1 MAGSASAEAAA
12 STDAPCTRA
21 KTKRVSQCLGREPRS
36 EDGRPAPRTMVSC
49 SATRARSLI
58 WQHVR
63 CSARRSNFS
72 RGCSAARIYLPAN
85 GCLPLCRTSST
96 LYGSQHTER
105 VGSPHVGSPHI
116 NPRVLRVRGVV
127 RGSESDGSCAY
138 RVPWYLLS
146 SQLAL
151 DRRALRRAWLALYSS
166 PVHGLIYQ

>member
-12 STDAPCTRA
+12 STDAPCTQ
-21 KTKRVSQCLGREPRS
+21 RVCPNVWGGSRGLKMP
-36 EDGRPAPRTMVSC
+36 PVARTMVSC

-85 GCLPLCRTSST
+85 GCLPLCRTPST